1 MVHRQTRLSVPYA
14 SLWRSNSVLYRL
26 WFAALLLLLL
36 SGGGHAEIIS
46 SRHWALFNTA
56 CARCHEAQCS
66 GRLSLGQSDASSR
79 AHVERYAGSLTD
91 DLHQQLF
98 SYLQH
103 MKEFC
108 GFAAIPLSFESRTVW
123 SETQLAS
130 FHSPNGE
137 AYFVPLGELVAGKHR
152 LHVRLIGGDWS
163 AQVVSATFDVLAE
176 SASCGAGEEFGLEFN
191 SSGGMHYLRIMGRK
205 ALLMQELR
213 LGAAPAETH

>member
-1 MVHRQTRLSVPYA
+1 MVRRRTRLSVPYA
-14 SLWRSNSVLYRL
+14 SFWPSNSIRYRSR
-26 WFAALLLLLL
+26 FAALLLLLI
-36 SGGGHAEIIS
+36 SSYGHAEIVS

-66 GRLSLGQSDASSR
+66 GRLSLGQDDARSR
-79 AHVERYAGSLTD
+79 AHVERYAGNLTD

-123 SETQLAS
+123 SEAELAS

-137 AYFVPLGELVAGKHR
+137 AYFVPLGELVEGKHR
-152 LHVRLIGGDWS
+152 LQVRLTGGDWS
-163 AQVVSATFDVLAE
+163 AQVVSATFDILAE
-176 SASCGAGEEFGLEFN
+176 AASCGAGEEFGLEFT
-191 SSGGMHYLRIMGRK
+191 SSGGMHYLRVMGRK
-205 ALLMQELR
+205 ALLVQELR
-213 LGAAPAETH
+213 LGAAPGGAH